1 MTATRINFIDL
12 YSFYNDLDVSVI
24 ERLMEEYNI
33 SCSIKTLGTTRFSTD
48 FGEHQEK
55 RIAVEEEK
63 VENARKI
70 IVDAIKSGVISKE
83 GKFRA

>member
-1 MTATRINFIDL
+1 MATRINFVDL

-24 ERLMEEYNI
+24 ERLMEDYSI
-33 SCSIKTLGTTRFSTD
+33 SCSIKTLGTTRFSSD
-48 FGEHQEK
+48 LGEHQEK
-55 RIAVEEEK
+55 RMAVEEDK

-70 IVDAIKSGVISKE
+70 IVDAIRSGIISKE

>member
-1 MTATRINFIDL
+1 MATRINFIEL

-24 ERLMEEYNI
+24 ERLMEDYSI
-33 SCSIKTLGTTRFSTD
+33 SCSIKTLHTSRFPANP
-48 FGEHQEK
+48 GEFQEK
-55 RIAVEEEK
+55 RMAVEEDK

-70 IVDAIKSGVISKE
+70 INDAIRSGVISKE